1 MYSTVIGTNVYI
13 KVGYGYMEDKPKKV
27 RIQFDIDL
35 DLWNRAKKY
44 IKKESVKGVFGLIA
58 FEEWVNRREGRD
70 KKLQTERRMADL
82 KWLQELINSGDIK
95 ISKDCI
101 K

>member
-1 MYSTVIGTNVYI
+1 
-13 KVGYGYMEDKPKKV
+13 MENSVKKTETQEKKI

-35 DLWNRAKKY
+35 DLWYRAKKY
-44 IKKESVKGVFGLIA
+44 IKKESVRGVFGLIA

-70 KKLQTERRMADL
+70 KKLQTDQRLSDIKR
-82 KWLQELINSGDIK
+82 LQELFMSGDIK
-95 ISKDCI
+95 VPKGCI